1 MGFAINGQTQLIGVI
16 GWPIEHSL
24 SPAMHNAALDAL
36 GLNWRYVAMPV
47 RPDEVVTAVRGLAA
61 LGFRGCNV
69 TVPHKPAVIP
79 ALDSVSPEAEA
90 LGAVNTLVF
99 TRDAVGKS
107 HIAGH
112 NTDVAGFIGDLR
124 ANGFEPEGR
133 RIVVVGA
140 GGAARGVVYGLLRA
154 GAAHIVVLNRT
165 VERARQLVEDLT
177 QNDRKQ
183 EARGKIEGADNE
195 NPASCIV
202 PPASCI
208 VHPLT
213 DETLVELAR
222 GADLLVNT
230 TTVGMWP
237 KVEGCVWPEGVPVP
251 ADLTVYDLVYNPPE
265 TRLLRLA
272 RQSGARAIDGLGML
286 ARQGALALD
295 LWTEQALNV
304 EAVTALM
311 RREAVSLSIVR
322 DPSNPLLRSRSQY
335 QSVAALCDGSA
346 VPASPRRRPRRK

>member
-1 MGFAINGQTQLIGVI
+1 MDFAINGRTQLIGVI

-24 SPAMHNAALDAL
+24 SPAMHNAALEAL

-47 RPDEVVTAVRGLAA
+47 RPGEVVTAVRGLAA

-79 ALDSVSPEAEA
+79 ALDVISPEAEM

-99 TRDAVGKS
+99 TRDGAGAP

-133 RIVVVGA
+133 RVVVIGA
-140 GGAARGVVYGLLRA
+140 GGAARGVVYGLLGA
-154 GAAHIVVLNRT
+154 GVAQITVLNRT

-177 QNDRKQ
+177 QKDRKQ
-183 EARGKIEGADNE
+183 EARGKIEEDDNE
-195 NPASCIV
+195 DPASCVLHPASCIV

-208 VHPLT
+208 LYPLT
-213 DETLVELAR
+213 DETLVESAR
-222 GADLLVNT
+222 TADLLVNT

-237 KVEGCVWPEGVPVP
+237 KVEGCVWPEGAPVP
-251 ADLTVYDLVYNPPE
+251 EILTVYDLVYNPLE

-272 RQSGARAIDGLGML
+272 RQSGARTIDGLGML

-295 LWTEQALNV
+295 LWTEQALDV

-311 RREAVSLSIVR
+311 RRAAI
-322 DPSNPLLRSRSQY
+322 SRQ
-335 QSVAALCDGSA
+335 LSA
-346 VPASPRRRPRRK
+346 VGQKADG